1 MSQAPSPG
9 QRIAT
14 LMQDAVITVDIDDT
28 VEQVERILAEHH
40 FSFVLVVD
48 ARRFCCGIIR
58 RRDIRRFHA
67 RGKNPRACHAWEICT
82 PRLIDVSPD
91 TSIAE
96 AAGLMARKHIPHIVV
111 TEHGILQGLVTANDF
126 VIPRPLS

>member
-1 MSQAPSPG
+1 MSHLPNLG

-14 LMQDAVITVDIDDT
+14 LMQDAVVTVDIDDT
-28 VEQVERILAEHH
+28 VEQVERVLAEHH

-48 ARRFCCGIIR
+48 SRRFCCGIIR

-67 RGKNPRACHAWEICT
+67 RHQNPKACHAWEICT
-82 PRLIDVSPD
+82 PHLIDVSPD

-111 TEHGILQGLVTANDF
+111 TDRGILKGLVTASDF
-126 VIPRPLS
+126 VIPRALP